1 MVRMPRLAKQLSR
14 VFVQRTKRR
23 ANPRIAPERVH
34 RFVDELVGND
44 LHAKRVLSL
53 SSGVCGV
60 MHASS
65 LAVHAI
71 GEGLAAAAGL
81 NPKHAIKQIDR
92 LLSNAGIDVW
102 ELFALWV
109 PFVLAKR
116 REVVIALDWTE
127 FDRDDQATIAAQ
139 LLTSHGRSTP
149 LVWLTVRKSEMAD
162 RRNEYEDTVI
172 ERLHEVLPAGTK
184 VTLLADR
191 GFGDQKLYTYLR
203 ELGWGFVIRFRQCI
217 QVANSKGE
225 LKPAIDWLAPSGR
238 ARKLTNVFVTVDE
251 APVPAVVVVHA
262 KNMKAPW
269 CLATSRTDLTAS
281 AITKLYGK
289 RFRIEET
296 FRDTKDLRYGLGLS
310 STRISKPARRDRL
323 LLLFAMSHSLL
334 TLLGAACEEIGLD
347 RMLRANTVKRRTHSL
362 FRQGSYWF
370 SAIPSMDDDRLEDL
384 MEAFGEIVAEH
395 AVFTEIFGVI

>member
-1 MVRMPRLAKQLSR
+1 
-14 VFVQRTKRR
+14 
-23 ANPRIAPERVH
+23 VH
-34 RFVDELVGND
+34 SFVDELVGND

-53 SSGVCGV
+53 SNGVCGV

-71 GEGLAAAAGL
+71 GQGLAAAAGL

-92 LLSNAGIDVW
+92 LLSNGGLNVW
-102 ELFALWV
+102 ELLALWV
-109 PFVLAKR
+109 PFVVGKR
-116 REVVIALDWTE
+116 REVVVALDWTDFE
-127 FDRDDQATIAAQ
+127 RDDQSTIAAH

-149 LVWLTVRKSEMAD
+149 LVWLTVRKSELAD

-172 ERLHEVLPAGTK
+172 ERLHEVLPTGTR
-184 VTLLADR
+184 VTLVADR
-191 GFGDQKLYTYLR
+191 GFGDQKLYAYLA
-203 ELGWGFVIRFRQCI
+203 EIGWDFIIRFRQSI
-217 QVANSKGE
+217 LVTNHKGE
-225 LKPAIDWLAPSGR
+225 AKPAIDWLAPTGR
-238 ARKLTNVFVTVDE
+238 ARKLTNVFVTADE
-251 APVPAVVVVHA
+251 APVPAVVCVHA
-262 KNMKAPW
+262 KNMKDPW

-296 FRDTKDLRYGLGLS
+296 FRDTKDMRYGLGLS
-310 STRISKPARRDRL
+310 STRISKPPRRDRL

-334 TLLGAACEEIGLD
+334 TLLGAACEQIGLD

-370 SAIPSMDDDRLEDL
+370 SAIPSMHDDRLEEL
-384 MEAFGEIVAEH
+384 MEAFGEIVSEH